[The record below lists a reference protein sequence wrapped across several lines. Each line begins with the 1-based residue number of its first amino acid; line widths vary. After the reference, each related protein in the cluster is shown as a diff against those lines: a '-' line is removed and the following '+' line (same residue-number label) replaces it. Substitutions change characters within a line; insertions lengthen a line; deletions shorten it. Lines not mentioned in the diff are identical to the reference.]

1 MKKKKII
8 LIILCSII
16 GLIFLDFIVALSFNN
31 SPIIKIKDY
40 YNGGFVVYKDKGIFS
55 NTYKCSDGKTKTV
68 LKTTKFVCPIKDSK
82 EEEQK
87 EIITITFDTKGGS
100 KIDRITINKETELI
114 LPKEPTRDGYVFKGW
129 VDKNETPI
137 YNKVLLAEDTTLYA
151 VWEKDE
157 TSNTIT
163 ITFDTKDG
171 SKINSISINKETELT
186 LPKEPTRDGYVF
198 KGWVDKNETPIYN
211 KVLLAEDT
219 TLYAVWEKDETS
231 NTITIT
237 FDTKDG
243 SKINSISINK
253 ETELTLPKEPT
264 RDGYVFKGWVDKN
277 ETPIY
282 NKVLLAEDT
291 TLYAV
296 WEKVENKK
304 TSPKTEEPKTNTNK
318 NNNNNSTNTNKP
330 NQNANNNTNINNN
343 ENPILPEEKP
353 PVVEKTQ
360 AEKNDE
366 YRKQLQ
372 NKYSVKIAYKNELGN
387 YNINGYGLEKLNDD
401 DKINNCLGE
410 INTTLK
416 NYPNGFFKE
425 MKDYGMPLTIY
436 LVNSISD
443 DVSGLTD
450 AKDKSDIKIMIA
462 PASLFENTLN
472 HEIMHYIDTYIKV
485 KGYPI
490 DINTTMKDVNPV
502 GFTYGD
508 TSNEYV
514 YYFTSVD
521 NAYFL
526 SAYGKTNYLEDR
538 AVLFSDMMTRTIKKP
553 FYNDGTPINKKAKL
567 ISAQIKEHFNTL
579 SNTGRYYWDRFL

>member
-1 MKKKKII
+1 MKKKKIV
-8 LIILCSII
+8 IISLCSII
-16 GLIFLDFIVALSFNN
+16 GLIFLDFIIALSFNN
-31 SPIIKIKDY
+31 SPIIKIRDY
-40 YNGGFVVYKDKGIFS
+40 YDGGATVYKDKGIFT
-55 NTYKCSDGKTKTV
+55 NTYKCSNGKTKTV
-68 LKTTKFVCPIKDSK
+68 LKTTKYVCPMNDIEKDIK
-82 EEEQK
+82 EA
-87 EIITITFDTKGGS
+87 ITITFDTKGGS
-100 KIDRITINKETELI
+100 IIDSITIGKDTELT
-114 LPKEPTRDGYVFKGW
+114 LPKDPTRDGYKFKGW

-137 YNKVLLAEDTTLYA
+137 YNKVLLAEDT
-151 VWEKDE
+151 
-157 TSNTIT
+157 I
-163 ITFDTKDG
+163 
-171 SKINSISINKETELT
+171 
-186 LPKEPTRDGYVF
+186 
-198 KGWVDKNETPIYN
+198 
-211 KVLLAEDT
+211 
-219 TLYAVWEKDETS
+219 
-231 NTITIT
+231 
-237 FDTKDG
+237 
-243 SKINSISINK
+243 
-253 ETELTLPKEPT
+253 
-264 RDGYVFKGWVDKN
+264 
-277 ETPIY
+277 
-282 NKVLLAEDT
+282 
-291 TLYAV
+291 LYAV

-304 TSPKTEEPKTNTNK
+304 TSPKTEKPKTNTNT

-343 ENPILPEEKP
+343 ENTILPEEKP

-387 YNINGYGLEKLNDD
+387 YTINGYGSEKLNDD
-401 DKINNCLGE
+401 NKINNCLGE
-410 INTTLK
+410 IGTTLK

-450 AKDKSDIKIMIA
+450 AKNKSDIKIMIA

-472 HEIMHYIDTYIKV
+472 HEIMHYIDTYIKD

-490 DINTTMKDVNPV
+490 DINNTMKDVNPV

-526 SAYGKTNYLEDR
+526 SAYGKRNYLEDR
-538 AVLFSDMMTRTIKKP
+538 AVLFSDMMTRTSTRP
-553 FYNDGTPINKKAKL
+553 YYNDGTPINKKAKL
-567 ISAQIKEHFNTL
+567 ISSQIKEHFNTL

>member
-8 LIILCSII
+8 IITLCSII

-31 SPIIKIKDY
+31 SPIIKIRDY
-40 YNGGFVVYKDKGIFS
+40 NNGVSTIYKDKGIIT

-68 LKTTKFVCPIKDSK
+68 LKTTKYVCPMNDIEKDIK
-82 EEEQK
+82 EA
-87 EIITITFDTKGGS
+87 ITITFDTKGGS
-100 KIDRITINKETELI
+100 KINGITIS
-114 LPKEPTRDGYVFKGW
+114 
-129 VDKNETPI
+129 
-137 YNKVLLAEDTTLYA
+137 
-151 VWEKDE
+151 KD
-157 TSNTIT
+157 
-163 ITFDTKDG
+163 
-171 SKINSISINKETELT
+171 
-186 LPKEPTRDGYVF
+186 
-198 KGWVDKNETPIYN
+198 
-211 KVLLAEDT
+211 
-219 TLYAVWEKDETS
+219 
-231 NTITIT
+231 
-237 FDTKDG
+237 
-243 SKINSISINK
+243 
-253 ETELTLPKEPT
+253 TELTLPKEPT

-304 TSPKTEEPKTNTNK
+304 TSSKTEKPKTNTNT
-318 NNNNNSTNTNKP
+318 NNNNSSTNTNKP
-330 NQNANNNTNINNN
+330 NQNVNNNNTNTNKN
-343 ENPILPEEKP
+343 ENTVLPEEKP

-387 YNINGYGLEKLNDD
+387 YTINGYGSEKLNDD
-401 DKINNCLGE
+401 NKINNCLGE
-410 INTTLK
+410 IDKTLK

-436 LVNSISD
+436 LVNSISGN
-443 DVSGLTD
+443 VSGLTD

-472 HEIMHYIDTYIKV
+472 HEIMHYIDSYIKV
-485 KGYPI
+485 KGYSI
-490 DINTTMKDVNPV
+490 DINITMKDVNPI

-514 YYFTSVD
+514 YYFTSID

-538 AVLFSDMMTRTIKKP
+538 AVIFSDLMTRTFTKD
-553 FYNDGTPINKKAKL
+553 YYADSTPINKKAKL
-567 ISAQIKEHFNTL
+567 ISSQIKEHFKTL

>member
-1 MKKKKII
+1 MKKKKT
-8 LIILCSII
+8 LITTLCSII
-16 GLIFLDFIVALSFNN
+16 GLIFLDFIIALSFNN
-31 SPIIKIKDY
+31 SPIIKIRDN
-40 YNGGFVVYKDKGIFS
+40 YNGGATVYKDKGIFT
-55 NTYKCSDGKTKTV
+55 NTYKCSNGKTKTV
-68 LKTTKFVCPIKDSK
+68 LKTTKYVCHMNDIEKDIK
-82 EEEQK
+82 EA
-87 EIITITFDTKGGS
+87 ITITFDTKGGS
-100 KIDRITINKETELI
+100 KIDSITIS
-114 LPKEPTRDGYVFKGW
+114 
-129 VDKNETPI
+129 
-137 YNKVLLAEDTTLYA
+137 
-151 VWEKDE
+151 KD
-157 TSNTIT
+157 
-163 ITFDTKDG
+163 
-171 SKINSISINKETELT
+171 TELT

-211 KVLLAEDT
+211 K
-219 TLYAVWEKDETS
+219 
-231 NTITIT
+231 I
-237 FDTKDG
+237 
-243 SKINSISINK
+243 
-253 ETELTLPKEPT
+253 
-264 RDGYVFKGWVDKN
+264 
-277 ETPIY
+277 
-282 NKVLLAEDT
+282 LLAEDT

-304 TSPKTEEPKTNTNK
+304 TSPKTEKPKTNTNT

-330 NQNANNNTNINNN
+330 NQNVNNNTNTNKN
-343 ENPILPEEKP
+343 ENTVLPEEKP

-387 YNINGYGLEKLNDD
+387 YTINGYGSEKLNDD
-401 DKINNCLGE
+401 NKINNCLGE
-410 INTTLK
+410 IDKTLK

-436 LVNSISD
+436 LVNSISG

-472 HEIMHYIDTYIKV
+472 HEIMHYIDTYIKD

-490 DINTTMKDVNPV
+490 DINNTMKDVNPI

-508 TSNEYV
+508 TSNDYV

-526 SAYGKTNYLEDR
+526 STYGKRNYLEDR
-538 AVLFSDMMTRTIKKP
+538 AVLFSDMMTRTFAKD
-553 FYNDGTPINKKAKL
+553 YYDDGTPINKKAKL
-567 ISAQIKEHFNTL
+567 ISSQIKEHFNTL

>member
-8 LIILCSII
+8 IITLCSII

-31 SPIIKIKDY
+31 SPIIKIRDY
-40 YNGGFVVYKDKGIFS
+40 NNGVSTIYKDKGIIT

-68 LKTTKFVCPIKDSK
+68 LKTTKYVCPMNDIEKDIK
-82 EEEQK
+82 EA
-87 EIITITFDTKGGS
+87 ITITFDTKGGS
-100 KIDRITINKETELI
+100 IIDSITI
-114 LPKEPTRDGYVFKGW
+114 G
-129 VDKNETPI
+129 
-137 YNKVLLAEDTTLYA
+137 
-151 VWEKDE
+151 KD
-157 TSNTIT
+157 
-163 ITFDTKDG
+163 
-171 SKINSISINKETELT
+171 TELT

-198 KGWVDKNETPIYN
+198 KGWVEKNEIPIYN
-211 KVLLAEDT
+211 KVLLAE
-219 TLYAVWEKDETS
+219 
-231 NTITIT
+231 N
-237 FDTKDG
+237 
-243 SKINSISINK
+243 
-253 ETELTLPKEPT
+253 
-264 RDGYVFKGWVDKN
+264 
-277 ETPIY
+277 
-282 NKVLLAEDT
+282 T

-304 TSPKTEEPKTNTNK
+304 TSPKTEEPKTNTNT
-318 NNNNNSTNTNKP
+318 NNNNSSSTNNTNKP
-330 NQNANNNTNINNN
+330 NQNTNNNTNIDNN
-343 ENPILPEEKP
+343 ENTVLPEEKP

-372 NKYSVKIAYKNELGN
+372 NKYSVKIAYKDELGN
-387 YNINGYGLEKLNDD
+387 YTINGYGSDKLNDD
-401 DKINNCLGE
+401 NKINNCLGE
-410 INTTLK
+410 INKTLK

-436 LVNSISD
+436 LVNSISGN
-443 DVSGLTD
+443 VSGFTD

-472 HEIMHYIDTYIKV
+472 HEIMHYIDSYIKV
-485 KGYPI
+485 KGYSI
-490 DINTTMKDVNPV
+490 DINITMKDVNPI

-514 YYFTSVD
+514 YYFTSID

-538 AVLFSDMMTRTIKKP
+538 AVIFSDLMTRTFTKD
-553 FYNDGTPINKKAKL
+553 YYADSTPINKKAKL
-567 ISAQIKEHFNTL
+567 ISSQIKEHFNTL

>member
-8 LIILCSII
+8 IITLCSII
-16 GLIFLDFIVALSFNN
+16 GLIFLDFIIALSFNN
-31 SPIIKIKDY
+31 SPIIKIRDNF
-40 YNGGFVVYKDKGIFS
+40 NGGSTVYKDKGIFT

-68 LKTTKFVCPIKDSK
+68 LKTTKYVCPMNDIEKDVK
-82 EEEQK
+82 EA
-87 EIITITFDTKGGS
+87 ITITFNTQGGS
-100 KIDRITINKETELI
+100 IIDSITIGKDTELT
-114 LPKEPTRDGYVFKGW
+114 LPKDPTRDGYVFKGW

-137 YNKVLLAEDTTLYA
+137 YNKVLLAEDTILYA

-163 ITFDTKDG
+163 ITFDTKGG
-171 SKINSISINKETELT
+171 SKINSITINKDNELT
-186 LPKEPTRDGYVF
+186 LPKDPTRNGYVF

-219 TLYAVWEKDETS
+219 
-231 NTITIT
+231 I
-237 FDTKDG
+237 
-243 SKINSISINK
+243 
-253 ETELTLPKEPT
+253 
-264 RDGYVFKGWVDKN
+264 
-277 ETPIY
+277 
-282 NKVLLAEDT
+282 
-291 TLYAV
+291 LYAV

-304 TSPKTEEPKTNTNK
+304 TSPKTEKPKTNTNT
-318 NNNNNSTNTNKP
+318 NNNSTNTNKP

-343 ENPILPEEKP
+343 ENTILPEEKP

-387 YNINGYGLEKLNDD
+387 YTINGYGSEKLNDD
-401 DKINNCLGE
+401 NKINNCLGE
-410 INTTLK
+410 IDTTLK
-416 NYPNGFFKE
+416 NYPSGFFKE

-472 HEIMHYIDTYIKV
+472 HEIMHYIDTYIKD

-490 DINTTMKDVNPV
+490 DINNTMKDVNPV

-526 SAYGKTNYLEDR
+526 SAYGKRNYLEDR

-567 ISAQIKEHFNTL
+567 ISSQIKEHFNTL
-579 SNTGRYYWDRFL
+579 SNTGKYYWDRFL

>member
-1 MKKKKII
+1 MKKKKI
-8 LIILCSII
+8 LIITLCSII
-16 GLIFLDFIVALSFNN
+16 GLIFLDFIIALSFNN
-31 SPIIKIKDY
+31 SPIIKIRDY
-40 YNGGFVVYKDKGIFS
+40 YNGGSTVYKDKGIFT

-68 LKTTKFVCPIKDSK
+68 LKTTKYVCPMNDIEKDIK
-82 EEEQK
+82 EA
-87 EIITITFDTKGGS
+87 ITITFDTKGGS
-100 KIDRITINKETELI
+100 IIDSITIGKDTKLT
-114 LPKEPTRDGYVFKGW
+114 LPKGPTRDGYKFKGW

-137 YNKVLLAEDTTLYA
+137 CNKALLT
-151 VWEKDE
+151 
-157 TSNTIT
+157 
-163 ITFDTKDG
+163 
-171 SKINSISINKETELT
+171 
-186 LPKEPTRDGYVF
+186 
-198 KGWVDKNETPIYN
+198 
-211 KVLLAEDT
+211 
-219 TLYAVWEKDETS
+219 
-231 NTITIT
+231 
-237 FDTKDG
+237 
-243 SKINSISINK
+243 
-253 ETELTLPKEPT
+253 
-264 RDGYVFKGWVDKN
+264 
-277 ETPIY
+277 
-282 NKVLLAEDT
+282 EDT

-304 TSPKTEEPKTNTNK
+304 TSPKTEEPKTNTNT

-330 NQNANNNTNINNN
+330 NQNANNNNTNNNN
-343 ENPILPEEKP
+343 ENTILPEEKP

-387 YNINGYGLEKLNDD
+387 YTINGYGSEKLNDD
-401 DKINNCLGE
+401 NKINNCLGE
-410 INTTLK
+410 IDTTLK

-472 HEIMHYIDTYIKV
+472 HEIMHYIDTYIKD

-490 DINTTMKDVNPV
+490 DINNTMKDVNPV

-514 YYFTSVD
+514 YYFTSLD

-526 SAYGKTNYLEDR
+526 SAYGKRNYLEDR
-538 AVLFSDMMTRTIKKP
+538 AVLFSDMMTRSMKKEY
-553 FYNDGTPINKKAKL
+553 YNDGTPINKKAKL
-567 ISAQIKEHFNTL
+567 ISSQIKEHFNTL
-579 SNTGRYYWDRFL
+579 SNTRRYYWDRFL

>member
-1 MKKKKII
+1 MKKKKIV
-8 LIILCSII
+8 IISLCSII
-16 GLIFLDFIVALSFNN
+16 GLIFLDFIIALSFNN
-31 SPIIKIKDY
+31 SPIIKIRDY
-40 YNGGFVVYKDKGIFS
+40 YDGGATVYKDKGIFT

-68 LKTTKFVCPIKDSK
+68 LKTTKYVCPINDIEKDIK
-82 EEEQK
+82 EA
-87 EIITITFDTKGGS
+87 ITITFDTKGGS
-100 KIDRITINKETELI
+100 IIDSITIGKDTELT
-114 LPKEPTRDGYVFKGW
+114 LPKDPTRDGYKFKGW

-137 YNKVLLAEDTTLYA
+137 YNKVLLAEDTILYA

-163 ITFDTKDG
+163 ITFDTKGG
-171 SKINSISINKETELT
+171 SKVNSITINKDTELT
-186 LPKEPTRDGYVF
+186 LPKDPTR
-198 KGWVDKNETPIYN
+198 N
-211 KVLLAEDT
+211 
-219 TLYAVWEKDETS
+219 
-231 NTITIT
+231 
-237 FDTKDG
+237 
-243 SKINSISINK
+243 
-253 ETELTLPKEPT
+253 
-264 RDGYVFKGWVDKN
+264 GYVFKGWVDKN

-304 TSPKTEEPKTNTNK
+304 TSPKTEKPKTNTNT

-343 ENPILPEEKP
+343 ENTILPEEKP

-387 YNINGYGLEKLNDD
+387 YTINGYGSEKLNDD
-401 DKINNCLGE
+401 NKINNCLGE
-410 INTTLK
+410 IDKTLK

-436 LVNSISD
+436 LVNRISD
-443 DVSGLTD
+443 NVSGLTD

-462 PASLFENTLN
+462 PSSIFENTLN
-472 HEIMHYIDTYIKV
+472 HEIMHYIDTYIKD

-490 DINTTMKDVNPV
+490 DINNTMKDVNPV

-526 SAYGKTNYLEDR
+526 SAYGKRNYLEDR
-538 AVLFSDMMTRTIKKP
+538 AVLFSDMMTRTSTRP
-553 FYNDGTPINKKAKL
+553 YYNDGTPINKKAKL
-567 ISAQIKEHFNTL
+567 ISSQIKEHFNTL

>member
-8 LIILCSII
+8 IITLCSII

-31 SPIIKIKDY
+31 SPIIKIRDY
-40 YNGGFVVYKDKGIFS
+40 NNGVSTIYKDKGIIT

-68 LKTTKFVCPIKDSK
+68 LKTTKYVCPMNDIEKDIK
-82 EEEQK
+82 EA
-87 EIITITFDTKGGS
+87 ITITFDTKGGS
-100 KIDRITINKETELI
+100 IIDSITI
-114 LPKEPTRDGYVFKGW
+114 G
-129 VDKNETPI
+129 
-137 YNKVLLAEDTTLYA
+137 
-151 VWEKDE
+151 KD
-157 TSNTIT
+157 
-163 ITFDTKDG
+163 
-171 SKINSISINKETELT
+171 TELT

-198 KGWVDKNETPIYN
+198 KGWVEKNEIPIYN
-211 KVLLAEDT
+211 KVLLAE
-219 TLYAVWEKDETS
+219 
-231 NTITIT
+231 N
-237 FDTKDG
+237 
-243 SKINSISINK
+243 
-253 ETELTLPKEPT
+253 
-264 RDGYVFKGWVDKN
+264 
-277 ETPIY
+277 
-282 NKVLLAEDT
+282 T

-304 TSPKTEEPKTNTNK
+304 TSPKTEEPKTNTNT
-318 NNNNNSTNTNKP
+318 NNNNSSSTNNTNKP
-330 NQNANNNTNINNN
+330 NQNTNNNTNIDNN
-343 ENPILPEEKP
+343 ENTVLPEEKP

-372 NKYSVKIAYKNELGN
+372 NKYSVKIAYKDELGN
-387 YNINGYGLEKLNDD
+387 YTINGYGSDKLNDD
-401 DKINNCLGE
+401 NKINNCLGE
-410 INTTLK
+410 INKTLK

-436 LVNSISD
+436 LVNSISGN
-443 DVSGLTD
+443 VSGLTD

-472 HEIMHYIDTYIKV
+472 HEIMHYIDSYIKV
-485 KGYPI
+485 KGYSI
-490 DINTTMKDVNPV
+490 DINITIKDVNPI

-514 YYFTSVD
+514 YYFTSID

-538 AVLFSDMMTRTIKKP
+538 AVIFSDLMTRTFTKD
-553 FYNDGTPINKKAKL
+553 YYADSTPINKKAKL
-567 ISAQIKEHFNTL
+567 ISSQIKEHFNTL

>member
-1 MKKKKII
+1 MKKKKI
-8 LIILCSII
+8 LIITLCSII
-16 GLIFLDFIVALSFNN
+16 GLIFLDFIIALSFNN
-31 SPIIKIKDY
+31 SPIIKIRDN
-40 YNGGFVVYKDKGIFS
+40 YNGSATVYKDKGIFT

-68 LKTTKFVCPIKDSK
+68 LKTTKYVCPMNDIEKDIK
-82 EEEQK
+82 EA
-87 EIITITFDTKGGS
+87 ITITFDTKGGS
-100 KIDRITINKETELI
+100 IIDSITI
-114 LPKEPTRDGYVFKGW
+114 G
-129 VDKNETPI
+129 
-137 YNKVLLAEDTTLYA
+137 
-151 VWEKDE
+151 KD
-157 TSNTIT
+157 
-163 ITFDTKDG
+163 
-171 SKINSISINKETELT
+171 TELT
-186 LPKEPTRDGYVF
+186 LPKEPTRDGY
-198 KGWVDKNETPIYN
+198 I
-211 KVLLAEDT
+211 
-219 TLYAVWEKDETS
+219 
-231 NTITIT
+231 
-237 FDTKDG
+237 
-243 SKINSISINK
+243 
-253 ETELTLPKEPT
+253 
-264 RDGYVFKGWVDKN
+264 FKGWVDKN

-304 TSPKTEEPKTNTNK
+304 TSPKTEKPKTNTNT
-318 NNNNNSTNTNKP
+318 NNNNSSTNTNKP

-343 ENPILPEEKP
+343 ENTILPEEKP

-387 YNINGYGLEKLNDD
+387 YTINGYGSDKLNDD
-401 DKINNCLGE
+401 NKINNCLGE
-410 INTTLK
+410 IDKTLK

-436 LVNSISD
+436 LVNSISGN
-443 DVSGLTD
+443 VSGLTD
-450 AKDKSDIKIMIA
+450 AKDKNDIKIMIA

-472 HEIMHYIDTYIKV
+472 HEIMHYIDSYIKV

-490 DINTTMKDVNPV
+490 DINNTMKDVNPV

-526 SAYGKTNYLEDR
+526 SSYGKTNYLEDR
-538 AVLFSDMMTRTIKKP
+538 AVIFSDLMTRTFTKD
-553 FYNDGTPINKKAKL
+553 YYANGTPINKKAKL
-567 ISAQIKEHFNTL
+567 ISLQIKEHFNTL

>member
-1 MKKKKII
+1 MKKKII
-8 LIILCSII
+8 ITLCSII
-16 GLIFLDFIVALSFNN
+16 ALVFLDFIFALSFNN
-31 SPIIKIKDY
+31 SPIIKIRDY
-40 YNGGFVVYKDKGIFS
+40 YNGGSTVYKDKGIFT

-68 LKTTKFVCPIKDSK
+68 LKITKFVCPIIDN
-82 EEEQK
+82 EEEEKK
-87 EIITITFDTKGGS
+87 ETITITFDTKGGS
-100 KIDRITINKETELI
+100 KINSITINKDTELT
-114 LPKEPTRDGYVFKGW
+114 LPKDPTRDGYVFKGW

-151 VWEKDE
+151 VWEKAE

-163 ITFDTKDG
+163 ITFDTKGG
-171 SKINSISINKETELT
+171 SKINSITINKDTELT
-186 LPKEPTRDGYVF
+186 LPEDPTRDGY
-198 KGWVDKNETPIYN
+198 K
-211 KVLLAEDT
+211 
-219 TLYAVWEKDETS
+219 
-231 NTITIT
+231 
-237 FDTKDG
+237 
-243 SKINSISINK
+243 
-253 ETELTLPKEPT
+253 
-264 RDGYVFKGWVDKN
+264 FKGWVDKN

-304 TSPKTEEPKTNTNK
+304 TSSKTEK
-318 NNNNNSTNTNKP
+318 S
-330 NQNANNNTNINNN
+330 
-343 ENPILPEEKP
+343 

-387 YNINGYGLEKLNDD
+387 YTINGYGSEKLNDD
-401 DKINNCLGE
+401 NKINNCLGE
-410 INTTLK
+410 IDKTLK

-436 LVNSISD
+436 LVNSISGN
-443 DVSGLTD
+443 VSGLTD

-472 HEIMHYIDTYIKV
+472 HEIMHYIDTYIKD

-490 DINTTMKDVNPV
+490 DINNTMKDVNPV

-526 SAYGKTNYLEDR
+526 SAYGKRNYLEDR
-538 AVLFSDMMTRTIKKP
+538 AVLFSDMMTRTSTRP
-553 FYNDGTPINKKAKL
+553 YYNDGTPINKKAKL
-567 ISAQIKEHFNTL
+567 ISSQIKEHFNTL

>member
-8 LIILCSII
+8 IITLCSII

-31 SPIIKIKDY
+31 SPIIKIRDY
-40 YNGGFVVYKDKGIFS
+40 NNGVSTIYKDKGIIT

-68 LKTTKFVCPIKDSK
+68 LKTTKYVCPMNDIEKDIK
-82 EEEQK
+82 EA
-87 EIITITFDTKGGS
+87 ITITFDTKGGS
-100 KIDRITINKETELI
+100 IIDSITI
-114 LPKEPTRDGYVFKGW
+114 G
-129 VDKNETPI
+129 
-137 YNKVLLAEDTTLYA
+137 
-151 VWEKDE
+151 KD
-157 TSNTIT
+157 
-163 ITFDTKDG
+163 
-171 SKINSISINKETELT
+171 TELT

-198 KGWVDKNETPIYN
+198 KGWVEKNEIPIYN
-211 KVLLAEDT
+211 KVLLAE
-219 TLYAVWEKDETS
+219 
-231 NTITIT
+231 N
-237 FDTKDG
+237 
-243 SKINSISINK
+243 
-253 ETELTLPKEPT
+253 
-264 RDGYVFKGWVDKN
+264 
-277 ETPIY
+277 
-282 NKVLLAEDT
+282 T

-304 TSPKTEEPKTNTNK
+304 TSPKTEEPKTNTNT
-318 NNNNNSTNTNKP
+318 NNNNSSSTNNTNKP
-330 NQNANNNTNINNN
+330 NQNTNNNTNIDNN
-343 ENPILPEEKP
+343 ENTVLPEEKP

-372 NKYSVKIAYKNELGN
+372 NKYSVKIAYKDELGN
-387 YNINGYGLEKLNDD
+387 YTINGYGSDKLNDD
-401 DKINNCLGE
+401 NKINNCLGE
-410 INTTLK
+410 INKTLK

-436 LVNSISD
+436 LVNSISGN
-443 DVSGLTD
+443 VSGLTD

-472 HEIMHYIDTYIKV
+472 HEIMHYIDSYIKV
-485 KGYPI
+485 KGYSI
-490 DINTTMKDVNPV
+490 DINITMKDVNPI

-514 YYFTSVD
+514 YYFTSID

-538 AVLFSDMMTRTIKKP
+538 AVIFSDLMTRTFTKDYYADSI
-553 FYNDGTPINKKAKL
+553 PINKKAKL
-567 ISAQIKEHFNTL
+567 ISSQIKEHFNTL